1 MKVFITGANG
11 FLGQHLSIYM
21 HNNKYEV
28 YAVSR
33 GENKIPDAKISY
45 FNLELTNKELVI
57 AMITTIRPDVIIHT
71 AAMSKPD
78 ECHLNRETCLLNNVT
93 VTEYLLEAAKQVS
106 ARFIYIST
114 DFVFGEGGPHSEL
127 SVPDPLN
134 FYGESK
140 LMAENLVKNSGLHQN
155 IVRPVFIYGAL
166 WEGLRPSFI
175 HWVKK
180 KLESKQS
187 IKVVIDQ
194 HRTPTFVLDICKGID
209 LIIQNNTHES
219 FHFAGSE
226 MISPYDMAI
235 MVARIAKLDRSLIEP
250 VTADLFPE
258 MVRRAKKSGLLI
270 DKAINLLGYQPHKFE
285 DGVKLSFA
293 IKP

>member
-209 LIIQNNTHES
+209 LLIQNNTHES

>member
-57 AMITTIRPDVIIHT
+57 AMISTIRPDVIIHT

-209 LIIQNNTHES
+209 LLIQNNTHES

-235 MVARIAKLDRSLIEP
+235 TVARIAKLDRSLIEP

>member
-1 MKVFITGANG
+1 
-11 FLGQHLSIYM
+11 
-21 HNNKYEV
+21 
-28 YAVSR
+28 
-33 GENKIPDAKISY
+33 
-45 FNLELTNKELVI
+45 
-57 AMITTIRPDVIIHT
+57 
-71 AAMSKPD
+71 
-78 ECHLNRETCLLNNVT
+78 
-93 VTEYLLEAAKQVS
+93 
-106 ARFIYIST
+106 
-114 DFVFGEGGPHSEL
+114 
-127 SVPDPLN
+127 
-134 FYGESK
+134 
-140 LMAENLVKNSGLHQN
+140 MAENLVKNSGLHQN

-187 IKVVIDQ
+187 IKVVINQ

-209 LIIQNNTHES
+209 LLIQNNTHES

-235 MVARIAKLDRSLIEP
+235 TVARIAKLDRSLIEP

>member
-93 VTEYLLEAAKQVS
+93 VTEYLLEDAKQVS

-209 LIIQNNTHES
+209 LLIQNNTHES

-235 MVARIAKLDRSLIEP
+235 TVARIAKLDRSLIEP

>member
-45 FNLELTNKELVI
+45 FNLELTKKELVI

-209 LIIQNNTHES
+209 LLIQNNTHES

-235 MVARIAKLDRSLIEP
+235 TVARIAKLDRSLIEP

>member
-114 DFVFGEGGPHSEL
+114 DFVFGEGGPYSEL

-209 LIIQNNTHES
+209 LLIQNNTHES

-235 MVARIAKLDRSLIEP
+235 TVARIAKLDRSLIEP

>member
-155 IVRPVFIYGAL
+155 IVIPVFIYGAL

-209 LIIQNNTHES
+209 LLIQNNTYES

-235 MVARIAKLDRSLIEP
+235 TVARIAKLDRSLIEP

>member
-209 LIIQNNTHES
+209 LLIQNNTHES

-235 MVARIAKLDRSLIEP
+235 TVARIAKLDRSLIEP

-293 IKP
+293 LKP